1 MALDDIRLSFDRRNG
16 AGSPIGGQPAER
28 GFGMS
33 TTNLAADGKP
43 IVDFTAEAQDSFYWH
58 IHENFA
64 PRIAEAA
71 GRQIS
76 KFHVLLA
83 IAAVLTAM
91 MLFWLGRRMKSGAPP
106 RGVFQ
111 GLLESLVYF
120 VRDQIARPAIDHH
133 DDHGHVHHDG
143 DKFVPFLATT
153 FLFILICNL
162 LGMIPFMGSPTA
174 SIAVTAALSLVGFLV
189 THGAGIAQNG
199 IGGYFKSY
207 IPHFELEGGPGI
219 KLFGFML
226 TMLIL
231 LLEVMTPFIR
241 AFVLAVRLFANML
254 AGHVAIFVLLFFI
267 QMVSQKE
274 WLDYTQGPS
283 FMYYLVAPMSVVM
296 VTALSILELLVAGLQ
311 AFIFTLLTAIF
322 IGLAKHPAH

>member
-1 MALDDIRLSFDRRNG
+1 MS
-16 AGSPIGGQPAER
+16 AE
-28 GFGMS
+28 GVK
-33 TTNLAADGKP
+33 LAQDGKP
-43 IVDFTAEAQDSFYWH
+43 IVNFTEEAQDSFLWH
-58 IHENFA
+58 ITEKLH
-64 PRIAEAA
+64 PDLPVIA
-71 GRQIS
+71 GYQTS
-76 KFHVLLA
+76 KFEFLLA
-83 IAAVLTAM
+83 IGALITGVL
-91 MLFWLGRRMKSGAPP
+91 LFWLGRRMKSGEPP
-106 RGVFQ
+106 RGVLQ

-162 LGMIPFMGSPTA
+162 LGMLPFMGSPTA

-189 THGAGIAQNG
+189 THGSGIAQNG

-207 IPHFELEGGPGI
+207 IPHFEMGGGAGMKVFGLFLTLLIMVLEI
-219 KLFGFML
+219 
-226 TMLIL
+226 
-231 LLEVMTPFIR
+231 MTPFIR

-267 QMVSQKE
+267 KMVSQPE
-274 WLDYTQGPS
+274 WLNYNKAPEAL
-283 FMYYLVAPMSVVM
+283 YYVVAPLSVII
-296 VTALSILELLVAGLQ
+296 VTALSLLELLVAGLQ